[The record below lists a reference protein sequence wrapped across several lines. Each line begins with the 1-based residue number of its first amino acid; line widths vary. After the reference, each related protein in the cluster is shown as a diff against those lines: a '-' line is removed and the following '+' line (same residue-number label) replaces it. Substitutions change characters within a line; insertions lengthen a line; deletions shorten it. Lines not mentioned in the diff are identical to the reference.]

1 MSQPTLPSSGVQEL
15 VQKLREEGVA
25 AGRREAEQIVAAAR
39 EEAARIVAEARREAD
54 ETTRASHA
62 MVETERQA
70 AHAALDL
77 AARDAMLKMRE
88 QLEVTF
94 VRGLQSLTATALQE
108 PGVLAELVVQA
119 LRQVLG
125 ADPTDER
132 AQLLTPE
139 SGRQDPQ
146 AAAALDVLAATLSR
160 DLLRGGVDLVLDP
173 RPGAGVRIQLVDR
186 GIELAVTDETLAA
199 LLLERLL
206 PRFRALFESRLLQ
219 GEGRG

>member
-1 MSQPTLPSSGVQEL
+1 MAQPSLPSSGVQEL

-25 AGRREAEQIVAAAR
+25 AGRRDAEQIVAAAR
-39 EEAARIVAEARREAD
+39 EEAARIVAEARRDAE

-62 MVETERQA
+62 VVETERQA

-77 AARDAMLKMRE
+77 AARDAMLQLRE

-94 VRGLQSLTATALQE
+94 VRRLQSLTAAALQE
-108 PGVLAELVVQA
+108 PDVLVDLVVRV

-125 ADPTDER
+125 SGPSDER
-132 AQLLTPE
+132 AQLLIPE
-139 SGRQDPQ
+139 AWRQDPPV
-146 AAAALDVLAATLSR
+146 AAALDQLVATLSM
-160 DLLRGGVDLVLDP
+160 DLLRGGVDLVPQP
-173 RPGAGVRIQLVDR
+173 RPGAGVRIHLADR

-206 PRFRALFESRLLQ
+206 PRFRVLFESRLVQ
-219 GEGRG
+219 GQDRG

>member
-1 MSQPTLPSSGVQEL
+1 MAQPTLPSSGVQEL

-39 EEAARIVAEARREAD
+39 EEAARIVAGARREAD

-62 MVETERQA
+62 MVEMERQA

-77 AARDAMLKMRE
+77 AARDAMLQLRE
-88 QLEVTF
+88 QFEVTF
-94 VRGLQSLTATALQE
+94 VQRLQSLVAVALQD
-108 PGVLAELVVQA
+108 PVVLVELVVQA

-125 ADPTDER
+125 DGPSGER
-132 AQLLTPE
+132 AQLLVPE
-139 SGRQDPQ
+139 AWRQDPQ
-146 AAAALDVLAATLSR
+146 AAIALDVLAATLSR
-160 DLLRGGVDLVLDP
+160 DLLRGGVDLIP
-173 RPGAGVRIQLVDR
+173 QPWPGAGVRIHLADR

-206 PRFRALFESRLLQ
+206 PRFRALFESRLVQ
-219 GEGRG
+219 GQDRG